1 TVTITGL
8 TAGTTYDFYVTDSC
22 GANDLST
29 QTGPGTFITEA
40 CLASAQCSYTLNL
53 YDTFGDGWNGNEV
66 DVFQGGAN
74 SGSFGASFTGGD
86 SLTGLSLALCPNQT
100 IDLILNEGSFSS
112 EIEFFVINPAGDTV
126 ASHLASSTISDG
138 DTLASFTTAPAANA
152 GMSGSDTV
160 CTSAGTV
167 DLTSYLGT
175 YDQGGTWTDL
185 SGSGALTDSLFDA
198 SAVGS
203 GTYNF
208 TYLVSSN
215 SGCSVDS
222 SGVTITVQSPSNAGA
237 MAADTLC
244 DTAMVVDLNNYLDTT
259 ADAGGSWV
267 DVNGTGALS
276 GSDFDPSMVTPNATY
291 DFRYVVS
298 APCGADSTTVS
309 LYVDFCSSS
318 IEEYLNGQV
327 NLFPNPAQDVVNIE
341 TTGTLTNMAVT
352 VYDAQGK
359 ALIRASVPTNGTKQ
373 LEVSALPAGMYTVS
387 IQSDQ
392 GMAVKRFVKE

>member
-1 TVTITGL
+1 
-8 TAGTTYDFYVTDSC
+8 
-22 GANDLST
+22 
-29 QTGPGTFITEA
+29 
-40 CLASAQCSYTLNL
+40 
-53 YDTFGDGWNGNEV
+53 
-66 DVFQGGAN
+66 
-74 SGSFGASFTGGD
+74 
-86 SLTGLSLALCPNQT
+86 
-100 IDLILNEGSFSS
+100 
-112 EIEFFVINPAGDTV
+112 
-126 ASHLASSTISDG
+126 
-138 DTLASFTTAPAANA
+138 
-152 GMSGSDTV
+152 MSGTDTV
-160 CTSAGTV
+160 CTAAGTV

-208 TYLVSSN
+208 TYTVSSSN
-215 SGCSVDS
+215 GCSTDSASVALTVDL
-222 SGVTITVQSPSNAGA
+222 PANAGG

-244 DTAMVVDLNNYLDTT
+244 DTAMVVDLNNYLDST
-259 ADAGGSWV
+259 ADAGGTWV
-267 DVNGTGALS
+267 DVNGSGGLTGS
-276 GSDFDPSMVTPNATY
+276 TFDPSMVTFNASY

-298 APCGADSTTVS
+298 APCGDDSTTVS
-309 LYVDFCSSS
+309 LYVDHCSHG

-327 NLFPNPAQDVVNIE
+327 SLFPNPAQEVVNIE

-359 ALIRASVPTNGTKQ
+359 ALIRSTVPTNGTKQ
-373 LEVSALPAGMYTVS
+373 LDVSALPAGMYTVS